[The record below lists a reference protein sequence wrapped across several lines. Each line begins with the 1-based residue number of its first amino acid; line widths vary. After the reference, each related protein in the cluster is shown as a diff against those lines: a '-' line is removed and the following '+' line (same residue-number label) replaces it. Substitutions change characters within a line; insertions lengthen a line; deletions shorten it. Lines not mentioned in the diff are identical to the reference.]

1 MPKAL
6 EDALARA
13 AAKKG
18 FKGKRKARY
27 IYGTL
32 YNKGYPVGKDKHTK
46 PGVTPK
52 SEGGKKKGVKKGT
65 KYGIK

>member
-6 EDALARA
+6 EDALKKA

-18 FKGKRKARY
+18 FKGKKADAY
-27 IYGTL
+27 VYGTL

-52 SEGGKKKGVKKGT
+52 SEGKKKKMVKKGSRY
-65 KYGIK
+65 KIK